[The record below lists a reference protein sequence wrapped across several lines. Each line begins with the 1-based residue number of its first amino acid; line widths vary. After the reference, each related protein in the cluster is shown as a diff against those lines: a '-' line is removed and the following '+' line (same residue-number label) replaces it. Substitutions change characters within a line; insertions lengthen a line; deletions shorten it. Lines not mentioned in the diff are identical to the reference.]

1 MKGKFAL
8 NGQRIKRM
16 ERMFKK
22 IVKWQTIQ
30 RARLFK
36 LSLVTVTLFFLSC
49 TEMPVVQQEVFYPQ
63 IKQPA
68 VTIKLLKTKN
78 SLTVSSNGSYLIR
91 CFPREGEPSIY
102 YASAEMLMKLSDGGI
117 SLSQKTQGEL
127 ETNLHKVSFSPK
139 DDDVWVYLNGK
150 PYRGLLE
157 ITTSKNPGSLLVL
170 NLIFVEDY
178 LKGVVSAEIGKL
190 SQQEMEALKAQA
202 IAARTYSLSRLGQYA
217 EREYDLEASVA
228 DQVYKGVEGETP
240 LVNQAVG
247 LTQGEVLT
255 HKGKLICAYYHANSG
270 GKTEYIERVWD
281 KPKESYLIPIDDR
294 NFCSWSKNY
303 KWEESWTKE
312 TLKRNI
318 REFLDTYVGFPDGEF
333 GDLLNLQIKE
343 RTPSGRVEV
352 LGVATQRGTY
362 QIRGDKIRWAL
373 KTGRNRNSILPSTF
387 FDLEIQR
394 DNHNSIKRVI
404 ARGRG
409 NGHGV
414 GMCQTGAIGM
424 ARKGYSYK
432 DILMHYY
439 PSAKITKCY
448 GKIKP
453 GVQKFVRRYE
463 PYGSYRRIPR
473 LWQEA
478 FGNSSCN

>member
-1 MKGKFAL
+1 MKKIGDSVKGKFAL

-170 NLIFVEDY
+170 NLIFVED
-178 LKGVVSAEIGKL
+178 
-190 SQQEMEALKAQA
+190 
-202 IAARTYSLSRLGQYA
+202 
-217 EREYDLEASVA
+217 
-228 DQVYKGVEGETP
+228 
-240 LVNQAVG
+240 
-247 LTQGEVLT
+247 
-255 HKGKLICAYYHANSG
+255 
-270 GKTEYIERVWD
+270 
-281 KPKESYLIPIDDR
+281 
-294 NFCSWSKNY
+294 
-303 KWEESWTKE
+303 
-312 TLKRNI
+312 
-318 REFLDTYVGFPDGEF
+318 
-333 GDLLNLQIKE
+333 
-343 RTPSGRVEV
+343 
-352 LGVATQRGTY
+352 
-362 QIRGDKIRWAL
+362 
-373 KTGRNRNSILPSTF
+373 
-387 FDLEIQR
+387 
-394 DNHNSIKRVI
+394 
-404 ARGRG
+404 
-409 NGHGV
+409 
-414 GMCQTGAIGM
+414 
-424 ARKGYSYK
+424 
-432 DILMHYY
+432 
-439 PSAKITKCY
+439 
-448 GKIKP
+448 
-453 GVQKFVRRYE
+453 
-463 PYGSYRRIPR
+463 
-473 LWQEA
+473 
-478 FGNSSCN
+478 